1 MPRPANKYRVMKREL
16 PSKPVFRNRILA
28 RLPKDESNR
37 LQSKMQ
43 EVEMKQG
50 TMLYEPHKPFRRVYF
65 PETGVASIVTVLD
78 DNTEIE
84 VATVG
89 YEGMVGLPVFLGV
102 HKSPAKAFWQV
113 DGKAFVL
120 DAKALREETQRGSA
134 LAVTLHL
141 YIQAFFTQIAQSAT
155 CNRVHKVKQRC
166 ARWLLMTHD
175 RVEGDEFGLTQEF
188 LARML
193 GIRRTGV
200 TEVASDLQRGGL
212 IAYSRGHIRILN
224 RVGLEKISCE
234 CHRVVMDEYRRLLG

>member
-1 MPRPANKYRVMKREL
+1 MKQEL
-16 PSKPVFRNRILA
+16 PSKHGFRNRILA
-28 RLPKDESNR
+28 RLPKYVGNR
-37 LQSKMQ
+37 LRSKME
-43 EVEMKQG
+43 EVEMKQR

-89 YEGMVGLPVFLGV
+89 YEGMVGLSVFLGANE
-102 HKSPAKAFWQV
+102 SPAKAFWQV

-120 DAKALREETQRGSA
+120 DARSLREETRRGSA
-134 LAVTLHL
+134 LAVTLNL
-141 YIQAFFTQIAQSAT
+141 YIQAFFTQVAQSAT
-155 CNRVHKVKQRC
+155 CNRVHNVRQRC

-200 TEVASDLQRGGL
+200 TEVAGDLQRAGL
-212 IAYSRGHIRILN
+212 IAYSRGHIKILN
-224 RVGLEKISCE
+224 RDGLESISCE
-234 CHRVVMDEYRRLLG
+234 CHRVVADEYRRLLG

>member
-1 MPRPANKYRVMKREL
+1 MKREL
-16 PSKPVFRNRILA
+16 PSKPGFRNRILA
-28 RLPKDESNR
+28 RLPEDQGNR
-37 LQSKMQ
+37 LRSKMK

-50 TMLYEPHKPFRRVYF
+50 TMLYEPHKPFRQVYF
-65 PETGVASIVTVLD
+65 PETGVASIVNVLD
-78 DNTEIE
+78 DSTEIE

-89 YEGMVGLPVFLGV
+89 YEGMVGLPVFLGAN
-102 HKSPAKAFWQV
+102 KSPAKAFWQV

-120 DAKALREETQRGSA
+120 DAKSLREETWRDSA

-155 CNRVHKVKQRC
+155 CNRVHNVKQRC

-175 RVEGDEFGLTQEF
+175 RVEGDEFSLTQEF

-200 TEVASDLQRGGL
+200 TEVAGQLQRGGL
-212 IAYSRGHIRILN
+212 ITYSRGHIRILN
-224 RVGLEKISCE
+224 RDGLERISCE
-234 CHRVVMDEYRRLLG
+234 CHRVVMDESRRLLG

>member
-1 MPRPANKYRVMKREL
+1 MKREL
-16 PSKPVFRNRILA
+16 PLKNGFRNRILA
-28 RLPKDESNR
+28 RLPKDQGNR
-37 LQSKMQ
+37 LRSKMK
-43 EVEMKQG
+43 EVEVKQR
-50 TMLYEPHKPFRRVYF
+50 TMLYEPQKTFRSVYF

-78 DNTEIE
+78 DNKEIE

-89 YEGMVGLPVFLGV
+89 YEGMVGLPVFLGAN
-102 HKSPAKAFWQV
+102 KSTEKAFWQV
-113 DGKAFVL
+113 DGRAFVL
-120 DAKALREETQRGSA
+120 DAKSLSEETRRGEVFA
-134 LAVTLHL
+134 ATLHL

-200 TEVASDLQRGGL
+200 TEVAGDLQRGGL

-224 RVGLEKISCE
+224 RHGLERISCE